1 MSSVED
7 PVTRPSGIRS
17 LASSI
22 NPTAFFTVLI
32 WSAIAPF
39 TKYALDDF
47 PPLVFMSL
55 RMSIAAAL
63 VFLFLLVRRRAVGI
77 ERADVPK
84 FLLAGIV
91 LFGMSTLL
99 FTEGLARTTVA
110 HMIIIAS
117 TGPLIGAVWRGLA
130 HHEMPDRRSMLA
142 MGIGFGGVLIVVSD
156 ASATEGASITGDLM
170 GLASAALW
178 VGMTVYPQPLVRKY
192 GPLRSTGWM
201 ILISLLL
208 IVPLSLPSWGVVA
221 EHVPPPLAWSALL
234 YAAMGT
240 LVGNTLWQSA
250 VQQIGP
256 ARTLIYLY
264 LQPFLALLIAAIV
277 LGDRM
282 TPLQAVGGLL
292 AIGGVMLVRKG
303 GAVPSEARAGAR

>member
-1 MSSVED
+1 MQLVARSSQ
-7 PVTRPSGIRS
+7 
-17 LASSI
+17 LAHSI
-22 NPTAFFTVLI
+22 NPTAFVTVLV

-39 TKYALDDF
+39 TKYALADF
-47 PPLVFMSL
+47 PPLAFMAL
-55 RMSIAAAL
+55 RMSIAGLA
-63 VFLFLLVRRRAVGI
+63 VFLFMAARQRSVVI
-77 ERADVPK
+77 ERADAPK

-91 LFGMSTLL
+91 LFGCSTVL

-130 HHEMPDRRSMLA
+130 HRELPDRRSLLA
-142 MGIGFGGVLIVVSD
+142 MAIGFMGVLIVVGD
-156 ASATEGASITGDLM
+156 ASSAEGASVIGDLM
-170 GLASAALW
+170 GLASATLW
-178 VGMTVYPQPLVRKY
+178 VGMTIYPQPLVKKY
-192 GPLRSTGWM
+192 GALRSTGWI
-201 ILISLLL
+201 ILASLLL
-208 IVPLSLPSWGVVA
+208 IVPLSLPSWGTVA
-221 EHVPPPLAWSALL
+221 DDIPSGLAWSALL

-277 LGDRM
+277 LGDRL
-282 TPLQAVGGLL
+282 TPLQAIGGLL
-292 AIGGVMLVRKG
+292 AIGGVMLVRK
-303 GAVPSEARAGAR
+303 R

>member
-7 PVTRPSGIRS
+7 PMTRQSGIRS

-39 TKYALDDF
+39 TKYALEDF

-55 RMSIAAAL
+55 RMSIAAVL
-63 VFLFLLVRRRAVGI
+63 VFLLLVVRRRAMGI
-77 ERADVPK
+77 DRADVPK

-91 LFGMSTLL
+91 LFGLSTVL

-130 HHEMPDRRSMLA
+130 HREMPDRRSLLA
-142 MGIGFGGVLIVVSD
+142 MAVGFAGVLIVVSD
-156 ASATEGASITGDLM
+156 ASATDGASITGDLM
-170 GLASAALW
+170 GLASATLW

-192 GPLRSTGWM
+192 GPLRSTGWI
-201 ILISLLL
+201 ILTSLLL
-208 IVPLSLPSWGVVA
+208 IVPLSLQSWGAIA

-234 YAAMGT
+234 YAAVGT
-240 LVGNTLWQSA
+240 LIGNTLWQSA

-256 ARTLIYLY
+256 ARTLVYLY

-282 TPLQAVGGLL
+282 TPLQAVGGVL
-292 AIGGVMLVRKG
+292 AIGGVMLVRKVV
-303 GAVPSEARAGAR
+303 AVPLKDPADSR